1 MTLILAYQERNK
13 TVDVYI
19 KDANDETITPGAGD
33 LVRIIIGREG
43 ETPKLS
49 VTSGTD
55 TANGSSVT
63 KGAANRVRLDAQDL
77 TFAPGTYTLFVDY
90 FDSADA
96 SEWKSVDRQCFQLEL
111 T

>member
-13 TVDVYI
+13 TFDLVI
-19 KDANDETITPGAGD
+19 NDAADAAITPGVND
-33 LVRIIIGREG
+33 LVRISIGREG
-43 ETPKLS
+43 EVAKLT

-63 KGAANRVRLDAQDL
+63 KGATNRVRLDAQDL
-77 TFAPGTYTLFVDY
+77 DFEPGTYTLFVDY
-90 FDSADA
+90 FDTADS
-96 SEWKSVDRQCFQLEL
+96 SEWKNVSRQVFALED